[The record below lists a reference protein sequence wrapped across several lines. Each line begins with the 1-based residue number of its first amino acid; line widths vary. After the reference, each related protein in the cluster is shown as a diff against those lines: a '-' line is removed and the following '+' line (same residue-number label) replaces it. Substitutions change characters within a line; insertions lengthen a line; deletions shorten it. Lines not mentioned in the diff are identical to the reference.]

1 MWAIESHA
9 AVAIALGHVMDEQ
22 VSPIADHA
30 AALITKE
37 HGVWVFRV
45 GEPLSAFTTE
55 EVIGE
60 IREGRDLSS
69 FGAGE

>member
-1 MWAIESHA
+1 
-9 AVAIALGHVMDEQ
+9 MDEQ